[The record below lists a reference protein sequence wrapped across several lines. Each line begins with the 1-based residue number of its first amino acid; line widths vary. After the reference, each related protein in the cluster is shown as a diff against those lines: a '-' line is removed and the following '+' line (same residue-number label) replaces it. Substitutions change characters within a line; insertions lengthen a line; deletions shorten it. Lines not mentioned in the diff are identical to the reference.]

1 MQKHAQDVS
10 KMDQSRPLRVDQADH
25 IVKPKKKSISDHVQQ
40 AFKSWQLYVMILPV
54 VIYFIVFHYIPIY
67 GVQIA
72 FKRFMPV
79 HGIWGSP
86 WVGFDHFTRFFSMH
100 YAPRLIWNT
109 LSLSIYSLAAGF
121 PMPIILA
128 LALNEIKEGRFKKF
142 IQTVTYAPN
151 FISVVVIVGM
161 IIAFLSPSTGIIN
174 HLLDLVGLPRQHFM
188 QDPRWFRHIYVLSGI
203 WQGTG
208 WGSVIYLAALSGVDQ
223 QLHEAATID
232 GASRLQRLW
241 YINVPVLIPTMIIL
255 LIMNFGGIMAVGF
268 EKVFLMQNP
277 LNMGTSDVIATF
289 TYRTG
294 LLEGQYSYAA
304 AIGLFNSVINAI
316 MLLVVNW
323 VARKYSETSLL

>member
-1 MQKHAQDVS
+1 MEKHSQDIT
-10 KMDQSRPLRVDQADH
+10 KMNQ
-25 IVKPKKKSISDHVQQ
+25 SISKSAGSLKAMPKSKKLNLMDR
-40 AFKSWQLYVMILPV
+40 FKLAGKNWQLLVMIMPV
-54 VIYFIVFHYIPIY
+54 IIFFIVFHYVPMY

-72 FKRFMPV
+72 FRRFMPV

-86 WVGFDHFTRFFSMH
+86 WVGLDHFTRFFNMH
-100 YAPRLIWNT
+100 YAGRLIWNT
-109 LSLSIYSLAAGF
+109 LSLSLYSLAAGF
-121 PMPIILA
+121 PMPILLA
-128 LALNEIKEGRFKKF
+128 LAINEIRDGRFKKF

-161 IIAFLSPSTGIIN
+161 IITFLSPSTGVIN
-174 HLLDLVGLPRQHFM
+174 HLLDFLGMERQHFM
-188 QDPRWFRHIYVLSGI
+188 QDPRWFRHIYVFSGI
-203 WQGTG
+203 WQTTG
-208 WGSVIYLAALSGVDQ
+208 WGTVIYLAALSGVDT

-241 YINVPVLIPTMIIL
+241 YINVPVLVPTMIIL

-268 EKVFLMQNP
+268 EKVFLMQNS

-304 AIGLFNSVINAI
+304 AIGLFNSLINSV
-316 MLLVVNW
+316 MLLTVNW
-323 VARKYSETSLL
+323 IARRYSETSLI

>member
-1 MQKHAQDVS
+1 MEKHAQDIS
-10 KMDQSRPLRVDQADH
+10 KMSASN
-25 IVKPKKKSISDHVQQ
+25 VKTTKSVHEIEVKKLTFNER
-40 AFKSWQLYVMILPV
+40 FKKVAKNWQLYVMILPV
-54 VIYFIVFHYIPIY
+54 IAFFIIFHYVPMY

-72 FKRFMPV
+72 FRRFMPV

-86 WVGFDHFTRFFSMH
+86 WVGLDHFRRFFGMH

-109 LSLSIYSLAAGF
+109 ISLSLYSLVAGF

-128 LALNEIKEGRFKKF
+128 LAFNEIKNGKFKR
-142 IQTVTYAPN
+142 IVQTVTYAPN

-161 IIAFLSPSTGIIN
+161 IIAFLSPSTGVIN
-174 HLLDLVGLPRQHFM
+174 HMLNFFGIENQHFM
-188 QDPRWFRHIYVLSGI
+188 QDPRWFRHIYVISGI

-208 WGSVIYLAALSGVDQ
+208 WGTVIYLAALSGVDD

-232 GASRLQRLW
+232 GATRIQRLW
-241 YINVPVLIPTMIIL
+241 HINIPVLVPTMIII
-255 LIMNFGGIMAVGF
+255 LIMNFGGIMSVGF
-268 EKVFLMQNP
+268 EKVFLMQNS

-304 AIGLFNSVINAI
+304 AIGLFNSVINSV
-316 MLLVVNW
+316 MLLTVNW
-323 VARKYSETSLL
+323 QARNYSETSLL

>member
-1 MQKHAQDVS
+1 MNNQTNVNNDSASIRRVQKDSFTDRLSALFHRRI
-10 KMDQSRPLRVDQADH
+10 KLM
-25 IVKPKKKSISDHVQQ
+25 KKN
-40 AFKSWQLYVMILPV
+40 WQLYVLILPV
-54 VIYFIVFHYIPIY
+54 VAFFIIFHYVPMY

-72 FKRFMPV
+72 FRRFMPV
-79 HGIWGSP
+79 HGIWNSP
-86 WVGFDHFTRFFSMH
+86 WVGLDHFRRFFNMH
-100 YAPRLIWNT
+100 YSGRLIWNT
-109 LSLSIYSLAAGF
+109 LSLSVYSLIAGF
-121 PMPIILA
+121 PMPILLA
-128 LALNEIKEGRFKKF
+128 LAINEIKDGRFKKSV
-142 IQTVTYAPN
+142 QTITYAPN

-174 HLLDLVGLPRQHFM
+174 HVLDLFGMERQHFM

-232 GASRLQRLW
+232 GATRLQRLW
-241 YINVPVLIPTMIIL
+241 YINVPVLVPTMIIL

-268 EKVFLMQNP
+268 EKVFLMQNS

-304 AIGLFNSVINAI
+304 AIGLFNSVINSV
-316 MLLVVNW
+316 MLLSVNW
-323 VARKYSETSLL
+323 FARKYSETSLL

>member
-1 MQKHAQDVS
+1 MEKHAQDIS
-10 KMDQSRPLRVDQADH
+10 KMSASN
-25 IVKPKKKSISDHVQQ
+25 VKTTKSVHEIEVKKLTFNER
-40 AFKSWQLYVMILPV
+40 FKKVAKNWQLYVMILPV
-54 VIYFIVFHYIPIY
+54 IAFFIIFHYVPMY

-72 FKRFMPV
+72 FRRFMPV

-86 WVGFDHFTRFFSMH
+86 WVGLDHFRRFFGMH

-109 LSLSIYSLAAGF
+109 ISLSLYSLVAGF

-128 LALNEIKEGRFKKF
+128 LAFNEIKNGKFKR
-142 IQTVTYAPN
+142 IVQTVTYAPN

-161 IIAFLSPSTGIIN
+161 IIAFLSPSTGVIN
-174 HLLDLVGLPRQHFM
+174 HMLNFFGIENQHFM
-188 QDPRWFRHIYVLSGI
+188 QDPRWFRHIYVISGI

-208 WGSVIYLAALSGVDQ
+208 WGTVIYLAALSGVDD

-232 GASRLQRLW
+232 GATRIQRLW
-241 YINVPVLIPTMIIL
+241 HINIPVLVPTMIII
-255 LIMNFGGIMAVGF
+255 LIMNFGGIMSVGF
-268 EKVFLMQNP
+268 EKVFLMQNS

-304 AIGLFNSVINAI
+304 AIGLFNSVINSV
-316 MLLVVNW
+316 MLLTVNW
-323 VARKYSETSLL
+323 LARKYSETSLL